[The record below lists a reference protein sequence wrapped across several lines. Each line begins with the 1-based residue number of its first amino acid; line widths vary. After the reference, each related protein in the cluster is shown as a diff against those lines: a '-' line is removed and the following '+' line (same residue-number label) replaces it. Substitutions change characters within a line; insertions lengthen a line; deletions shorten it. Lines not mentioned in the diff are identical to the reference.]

1 MKLKFNEQKFI
12 EQAKAIYGADVI
24 DECQRLNSKELLHKV
39 TRYADC
45 AYPFF
50 TYKCTK
56 IEKALY
62 TICENEIGDLLIKL
76 IYMNKGLTISPL
88 TIWNN
93 EDKFENKDYAIFLS
107 KVMEN
112 TNKKDN
118 CFYNKKFTIYISPND
133 PNIKFARY
141 DGQGV
146 ICGTPEPLDCVL
158 FHELVHA
165 FHHLIGRNQKGNIN
179 ALNYF
184 YGDSEL
190 KNIWGKFDKPLTDR
204 EFSDIS
210 GWYYDEQQT
219 TIRFDPINC
228 NMYELCKYCKTFNS
242 RNDFHQRIS
251 HKGYA
256 DLCKFCQEKN
266 IALDDVLYKLDEI
279 ILNLDEWLLDDKET
293 NIN

>member
-1 MKLKFNEQKFI
+1 MRNI
-12 EQAKAIYGADVI
+12 E
-24 DECQRLNSKELLHKV
+24 
-39 TRYADC
+39 
-45 AYPFF
+45 
-50 TYKCTK
+50 
-56 IEKALY
+56 
-62 TICENEIGDLLIKL
+62 
-76 IYMNKGLTISPL
+76 
-88 TIWNN
+88 
-93 EDKFENKDYAIFLS
+93 LS
-107 KVMEN
+107 K
-112 TNKKDN
+112 KDQQRN
-118 CFYNKKFTIYISPND
+118 FFRHRDFVIYVLPND